1 MMKTLPDSLKYHTLQ
16 ILGRIPLKF
25 LYTLPLIVQV
35 VGVSSIAI
43 YLLSSQAQLSQTL
56 VLLFLVVVL
65 CTTLT
70 SLIMARYVTF
80 QHLALKRQA
89 AELSALNTQLAQ
101 EIHQRQV
108 VEANLTES
116 ESIFQYV
123 LDNAVAAITCFQ
135 VHPPEYKRK
144 YVYLS
149 AGQKQIFG
157 YTPEE
162 LLADIAL
169 FNSRVHP
176 EDKIHTW
183 DILDATVC
191 QENSRNIEYRYYHP
205 DGQMHW
211 ISDYLFS
218 RWDAVKE
225 CWFVTAVATDI
236 TNLKLM
242 ETALRDSEAKFRS
255 AFQNTAIGMNMCNDS
270 GRFLQVNPAF
280 CQMLGY
286 TEAEL
291 LNLSFQEVTYP
302 EDVDTDFSLHT
313 QMMAGKIPYYHLEKR
328 YVRKNGDIVWV
339 LLSVTA
345 IRDQNQRA
353 LYGVSHAQ
361 DITTRKQVEIE
372 LWEQRN
378 FFQQVVNTVPN
389 PIFVKDQ
396 QGKFLIANEAV
407 SDIYALSIN
416 QILGKTHTELG
427 FDHEQGEEYLQNN
440 QQVEIQGATQSYPS
454 QVITNR
460 LGEQHCYYTK
470 ISPFFDSQGNSQG
483 VIGSC
488 TDITELKKV
497 EEELRQAKEAAEAA
511 NQAKSTFLAHMSHEL
526 RTPLNAILGFSQLM
540 ERQPN
545 LTPEQQSNFGIIIS
559 SGEHLLSLIN
569 QVLDISKIE
578 AGRSN
583 FQGQT
588 FNLYQLTEEVV
599 EMFQLSAEQQDLE
612 IVYEFAPLVPRYIY
626 TDQLKLRQILLNLVN
641 NGLKFTKVGGVTIKI
656 EILGDDPQNIVKNRT
671 SPLADNAEIHLRF
684 TVSDTGCGIAP
695 QEIDR
700 LFEPFSQTTSGQK
713 IPGSTGLGLSI
724 SRGFAQLLGGDMHIH
739 SILGQGT
746 SIEFEIVAWVS
757 EPEPLETTST
767 IDIPLQT
774 TPHRILI
781 VGTAEVDRQTLKDI
795 LHPLGFSI
803 QEAQNAQEAI
813 ALCQDLPP
821 NIIFINL
828 ESIDP
833 EISKLS
839 LASTEILGFPRTKI
853 IAICT
858 AIPQP
863 ESPLG
868 PSYDDYLVKPIREG
882 KIFKILAKHLQL
894 SYINSQSSPA
904 IKPAI
909 KPVVKPVIKPI
920 PSAMPPSSEMSP
932 PPTLLEL
939 SMAATKQVKLV
950 HSIKPIAPIISAQQL
965 NTIKEEFIN
974 LPKDLLRNLEIALVE
989 GDIQV
994 INTLTSEI
1002 QQFQPELASL
1012 LHPLVSQYQFEALLN
1027 LLPPLTNSD

>member
-1 MMKTLPDSLKYHTLQ
+1 MKNLPNSLKHHTWR
-16 ILGRIPLKF
+16 ILGRLPLRF
-25 LYTLPLIVQV
+25 LYTLPLIAQV

-43 YLLSSQAQLSQTL
+43 FLISSPVQLSQTL

-65 CTTLT
+65 FTTLT
-70 SLIMARYVTF
+70 SLVMARHVTL

-89 AELSALNTQLAQ
+89 AELSALNTQLAA
-101 EIHQRQV
+101 EIHQRQT

-116 ESIFQYV
+116 QSLFKYV
-123 LDNAVAAITCFQ
+123 LDNAVAAITCFR
-135 VHPPEYKRK
+135 VYPPDYRREYL
-144 YVYLS
+144 YFS

-157 YTPEE
+157 YTAEE
-162 LLADIAL
+162 LLADITL
-169 FNSRVHP
+169 FTSRVHP

-218 RWDAVKE
+218 RWDAAKE

-242 ETALRDSEAKFRS
+242 ETALRDSETKFRS
-255 AFQNTAIGMNMCNDS
+255 AFYNTAIGMNICSNY
-270 GRFLQVNPAF
+270 GRFLQVNQAF

-286 TEAEL
+286 TDVEL
-291 LNLSFQEVTYP
+291 LNLSFQDVTYP
-302 EDVDTDFSLHT
+302 GDVDLDISLHN
-313 QMMAGKIPYYHLEKR
+313 QIMEGEIPYYHLEKR
-328 YVRKNGDIVWV
+328 YVRKEGGLVWV
-339 LLSVTA
+339 LLSVTP
-345 IRDQNQRA
+345 IRDQNQQP
-353 LYGVSHAQ
+353 LYSVSHAQ
-361 DITTRKQVEIE
+361 DITARKQMETE
-372 LWEQRN
+372 LREQRN

-396 QGKFLIANEAV
+396 QGRFLTANQAT
-407 SDIYALSIN
+407 SDIYAMPIN
-416 QILGKTHTELG
+416 QIIGKTHAELNH
-427 FDHEQGEEYLQNN
+427 DQEQSEQFLQSN
-440 QQVEIQGATQSYPS
+440 QQVFIQGTTQSYPS

-460 LGEQHCYYTK
+460 LGEKRWYYTM
-470 ISPFFDSQGNSQG
+470 ISPFFDTQGNSQG
-483 VIGSC
+483 VIGSS
-488 TDITELKKV
+488 TDITELKKI

-545 LTPEQQSNFGIIIS
+545 LTPEQQGNLGIVIS

-569 QVLDISKIE
+569 QVLDLSKIE

-588 FNLYQLTEEVV
+588 FNLYQLIEEVV
-599 EMFQLSAEQQDLE
+599 EMFQLTAEQQELQLT
-612 IVYEFAPLVPRYIY
+612 YEFAPLVPRYIY

-641 NGLKFTKVGGVTIKI
+641 NGLKFTKVGGITIKI
-656 EILGDDPQNIVKNRT
+656 EILGDDPQNIIKNYT
-671 SPLADNAEIHLRF
+671 SPLDDNAEVHLRF
-684 TVSDTGCGIAP
+684 TVSDTGCGIAS

-700 LFEPFSQTTSGQK
+700 LFQPFSQTTSGQK

-739 SILGQGT
+739 SVLGQGT
-746 SIEFEIVAWVS
+746 SIEFQIVAWVS
-757 EPEPLETTST
+757 EPELLDTTGT
-767 IDIPLQT
+767 TELPIQT

-781 VGTAEVDRQTLKDI
+781 VETAEVDRQILKDI
-795 LHPLGFSI
+795 LHPLGFSL
-803 QEAQNAQEAI
+803 QEAENTQETI
-813 ALCQDLPP
+813 ALCQHWHP

-828 ESIDP
+828 ELIDP

-839 LASTEILGFPRTKI
+839 LASTEMLSIPRAKI

-863 ESPLG
+863 EFPLFT
-868 PSYDDYLVKPIREG
+868 SYDDYLVKPIREG

-894 SYINSQSSPA
+894 SYINSQSNPVA
-904 IKPAI
+904 KPT
-909 KPVVKPVIKPI
+909 IKPI
-920 PSAMPPSSEMSP
+920 PSAIPPSSGISP
-932 PPTLLEL
+932 PLMSLGSLVPTIKK
-939 SMAATKQVKLV
+939 AKLV
-950 HSIKPIAPIISAQQL
+950 HPLKPLTPIISEQQL
-965 NTIKEEFIN
+965 TTIKEELLN
-974 LPKDLLRNLEIALVE
+974 LPKDLLCELEIALVE

>member
-1 MMKTLPDSLKYHTLQ
+1 MNNLPNSLKHHTWR
-16 ILGRIPLKF
+16 ILGRLPLKF
-25 LYTLPLIVQV
+25 LYTLPLIAQV

-43 YLLSSQAQLSQTL
+43 FLISSQVQLSQTL

-70 SLIMARYVTF
+70 SLIMARYVTL
-80 QHLALKRQA
+80 QHLTLKRQA
-89 AELSALNTQLAQ
+89 AELSELNTQLAQ

-116 ESIFQYV
+116 ESLFQYV

-135 VHPPEYKRK
+135 LYPPEYNRK

-157 YTPEE
+157 YTAEE
-162 LLADIAL
+162 LLADITL
-169 FNSRVHP
+169 FTSRVHP
-176 EDKIHTW
+176 EDQIHTR
-183 DILDATVC
+183 DILDATVS

-205 DGQMHW
+205 DGQMRW

-236 TNLKLM
+236 TKLKLM
-242 ETALRDSEAKFRS
+242 ETALRDSETKFRS
-255 AFQNTAIGMNMCNDS
+255 AFHNTAIGMNMCSNA
-270 GRFLQVNPAF
+270 GQFLQVNQAF

-286 TEAEL
+286 TETEL
-291 LNLSFQEVTYP
+291 LNLSFQEITYP
-302 EDVDTDFSLHT
+302 EDVDRDIYLHM
-313 QMMAGKIPYYHLEKR
+313 QMLEGEIPYYHLEKR
-328 YVRKNGDIVWV
+328 YVRKDGGLVWV

-345 IRDQNQRA
+345 IRDQNQKP

-361 DITTRKQVEIE
+361 DITDRKQVEIE
-372 LWEQRN
+372 LREQRN
-378 FFQQVVNTVPN
+378 FFQQVVNTVPI
-389 PIFVKDQ
+389 PIFVKDL
-396 QGKFLIANEAV
+396 QGRHLIANKAT
-407 SDIYALSIN
+407 SDIHYLSID
-416 QILGKTHTELG
+416 QVIGKTHSELSASPEEG
-427 FDHEQGEEYLQNN
+427 EQFLQDN
-440 QQVEIQGATQSYPS
+440 QQVIIQGTTKIYSS
-454 QVITNR
+454 QIVTNR
-460 LGEQHCYYTK
+460 LGEKRWYYTM
-470 ISPFFDSQGNSQG
+470 ISPFFDTQGNTQG
-483 VIGSC
+483 VIGSS
-488 TDITELKKV
+488 TDITGLKKI

-545 LTPEQQSNFGIIIS
+545 LTPEQQGNLGIIIS

-569 QVLDISKIE
+569 QVLDLSKIE

-588 FNLYQLTEEVV
+588 FNLYQLIEEVI
-599 EMFQLSAEQQDLE
+599 EMFQLSAEQQDLQ
-612 IVYEFAPLVPRYIY
+612 ITYEFAPLVPRYIY

-656 EILGDDPQNIVKNRT
+656 EVLGDDPQNIAENYT
-671 SPLADNAEIHLRF
+671 SPLADNAEVHLRF
-684 TVSDTGCGIAP
+684 TVSDTGCGIEP

-700 LFEPFSQTTSGQK
+700 LFQPFSQTISGQQ

-724 SRGFAQLLGGDMHIH
+724 SRGFAQLLGGDMQIH
-739 SILGQGT
+739 SVLGQGT
-746 SIEFEIVAWVS
+746 SIEFQIVAWIS
-757 EPEPLETTST
+757 EPALPETMDATELA
-767 IDIPLQT
+767 LQT

-781 VGTAEVDRQTLKDI
+781 VEREEVDRQLLKSI
-795 LHPLGFSI
+795 LHPLGFSL
-803 QEAQNAQEAI
+803 QEAQNSQETI
-813 ALCQDLPP
+813 ALCQHWHP

-828 ESIDP
+828 ELIDP

-839 LASTEILGFPRTKI
+839 LASTEILNTPRAKI

-858 AIPQP
+858 VLPQP
-863 ESPLG
+863 EVPLFT
-868 PSYDDYLVKPIREG
+868 SYDDYLVKPIREG

-894 SYINSQSSPA
+894 SYINSQSN
-904 IKPAI
+904 
-909 KPVVKPVIKPI
+909 PVAKPVIKPVPPAI
-920 PSAMPPSSEMSP
+920 PPNPVISP
-932 PPTLLEL
+932 VSKKILRTSLAVAKP
-939 SMAATKQVKLV
+939 AKLV
-950 HSIKPIAPIISAQQL
+950 QPPKPFIPIISEQQL
-965 NTIKEEFIN
+965 NTIKEELTN
-974 LPKDLLRNLEIALVE
+974 LPKDLLCDLELALVE

-1002 QQFQPELASL
+1002 QQFQPKLASL
-1012 LHPLVSQYQFEALLN
+1012 LNPLVSQYQFEALLN